1 MKNQLSTQFESK
13 EWREGEEERMGK
25 NGYLPLFETRPAR
38 GLVFFRSYAASIF
51 IGICFICFH
60 RVSYFPETERWVWVG
75 MFVVELWFSFYFFIT
90 VIVKWN
96 PVFRSTFKDRLSSR
110 FEEEELPGVDI
121 FVCTAD
127 PRLEPPTMVV
137 STVLSVMAYDYP
149 PHKLSVYLSD
159 DGCSDLTF
167 YALLEASR
175 FAQLWLPFCRK
186 LKVEPTSPEA
196 YFQTTPE
203 PVDDVFM
210 ANEWLIIRKS
220 YEDMKSRIE
229 SITSLGKVPAHRRNE
244 HKGFDEWDF
253 VLSRHHHPSILQI
266 LIDGR
271 DPNAIDIEGKALPT
285 LVYLAREKRPQIH
298 HNFKAG
304 ALNAL
309 IRVSSRISNAAF
321 ILNVDCDMY
330 SNNSK
335 AIKDALCFFL
345 DEGNG
350 HEIAYVQYP
359 QAFDNL
365 TENEIYGSLRV
376 LMKLELAG
384 FDGNGGPCYVGTGCV
399 HRRESLSG
407 MKYSEEL
414 AVELKAMKYD
424 KKIIGS
430 ASFNE
435 EDCKAL
441 ASCTYEENTPWGKEK
456 GVKYGS
462 LVEDVLTGMS
472 IQSKGWRSVFFNPQ
486 REAFLGMVPTTLLD
500 TLVQHKRW
508 GEGELQIF
516 LSKHCPFVYGRPNM
530 PLKLQLSYCIYNLW
544 APNCFAT
551 LYYVFVPSF
560 CLFRGISLFPKISS
574 SWGIPYLYVIFVHR
588 VHSLVEYVW
597 LGGTVRGWL
606 NEQRMWMFKRTTS
619 YFFATIDHI
628 LKIFGFSKSAFA
640 ITGKVADDDVHRR
653 YEQEIMEFGTRSP
666 MFTVLATLAL
676 FNLLGLIAVLTNN
689 VAIDDARMKIFDIF
703 SFQILLCYVLVFIN
717 LPIYQG
723 MFFRK
728 DSGKIPV
735 SVTLQ
740 SVAFALLAS
749 TLAIY

>member
-1 MKNQLSTQFESK
+1 M
-13 EWREGEEERMGK
+13 EWREGEETRMGK

-60 RVSYFPETERWVWVG
+60 RVSYFPVTERWVWVG
-75 MFVVELWFSFYFFIT
+75 MFVAELWFSFYFFVT

-110 FEEEELPGVDI
+110 YEEEELPGVDI

-167 YALLEASR
+167 YALLEASG

-203 PVDDVFM
+203 PVDDAFM
-210 ANEWLIIRKS
+210 ANEWLIIKKT
-220 YEDMKSRIE
+220 YEDMKTRIG
-229 SITSLGKVPAHRRNE
+229 SMTRLGKVPADIRKE

-253 VLSRHHHPSILQI
+253 VVSRHDHPSILQI

-271 DPNAIDIEGKALPT
+271 DPNAIDIEGKALP
-285 LVYLAREKRPQIH
+285 YLAREKRPQIH

-309 IRVSSRISNAAF
+309 
-321 ILNVDCDMY
+321 
-330 SNNSK
+330 
-335 AIKDALCFFL
+335 
-345 DEGNG
+345 
-350 HEIAYVQYP
+350 
-359 QAFDNL
+359 
-365 TENEIYGSLRV
+365 
-376 LMKLELAG
+376 LELAG
-384 FDGNGGPCYVGTGCV
+384 FDGNGGPCYIGTGCV
-399 HRRESLSG
+399 HRRESLCG
-407 MKYSEEL
+407 MKYSKEL
-414 AVELKAMKYD
+414 VVEWKAMKYD
-424 KKIIGS
+424 RKIIEK
-430 ASFNE
+430 ASSIEGN
-435 EDCKAL
+435 CKAL
-441 ASCTYEENTPWGKEK
+441 ASCTYEENTPWGKEM
-456 GVKYGS
+456 GVKYGCV
-462 LVEDVLTGMS
+462 VEDILTGIC
-472 IQSKGWRSVFFNPQ
+472 IQSRGWRSVYLTPQ

-508 GEGELQIF
+508 AEGDFQIF
-516 LSKHCPFVYGRPNM
+516 QSKLCPFVYGCQNM
-530 PLKLQLSYCIYNLW
+530 PLKLQFSYCIYLLW

-560 CLFRGISLFPKISS
+560 CMLKGISLFPKISS
-574 SWGIPYLYVIFVHR
+574 SWGMPYLYVIVVHR
-588 VHSLVEYVW
+588 VHSLVEFVW

-619 YFFATIDHI
+619 YFFAAIDNI
-628 LKIFGFSKSAFA
+628 LKLCGFSKSAFI
-640 ITGKVADDDVHRR
+640 ITGKVADDDVNRR
-653 YEQEIMEFGTRSP
+653 YEQESME
-666 MFTVLATLAL
+666 
-676 FNLLGLIAVLTNN
+676 LGLHHRCSRL
-689 VAIDDARMKIFDIF
+689 
-703 SFQILLCYVLVFIN
+703 
-717 LPIYQG
+717 
-723 MFFRK
+723 
-728 DSGKIPV
+728 
-735 SVTLQ
+735 
-740 SVAFALLAS
+740 
-749 TLAIY
+749 

>member
-1 MKNQLSTQFESK
+1 M
-13 EWREGEEERMGK
+13 EWREGEETRMGK

-60 RVSYFPETERWVWVG
+60 RVSYFPVTERWVWVG
-75 MFVVELWFSFYFFIT
+75 MFVAELWFSFYFFVT

-110 FEEEELPGVDI
+110 YEEEELPGVDI

-167 YALLEASR
+167 YALLEASG

-203 PVDDVFM
+203 PVDDAFM
-210 ANEWLIIRKS
+210 ANEWLIIKKT
-220 YEDMKSRIE
+220 YEDMKTRIG
-229 SITSLGKVPAHRRNE
+229 SMTRLGKVPADIRKE

-253 VLSRHHHPSILQI
+253 VVSRHDHPSILQI

-309 IRVSSRISNAAF
+309 
-321 ILNVDCDMY
+321 
-330 SNNSK
+330 
-335 AIKDALCFFL
+335 
-345 DEGNG
+345 
-350 HEIAYVQYP
+350 
-359 QAFDNL
+359 
-365 TENEIYGSLRV
+365 
-376 LMKLELAG
+376 LELAG
-384 FDGNGGPCYVGTGCV
+384 FDGNGGPCYIGTGCV
-399 HRRESLSG
+399 HRRESLCG
-407 MKYSEEL
+407 MKYSKEL
-414 AVELKAMKYD
+414 VVEWKAMKYD
-424 KKIIGS
+424 RKIIEK
-430 ASFNE
+430 ASSIEGN
-435 EDCKAL
+435 CKAL
-441 ASCTYEENTPWGKEK
+441 ASCTYEENTPWGKEM
-456 GVKYGS
+456 GVKYGCV
-462 LVEDVLTGMS
+462 VEDILTGIC
-472 IQSKGWRSVFFNPQ
+472 IQSRGWRSVYLTPQ

-508 GEGELQIF
+508 AEGDFQIF
-516 LSKHCPFVYGRPNM
+516 QSKLCPFVYGCQNM
-530 PLKLQLSYCIYNLW
+530 PLKLQFSYCIYLLW

-560 CLFRGISLFPKISS
+560 CMLKGISLFPKISS
-574 SWGIPYLYVIFVHR
+574 SWGMPYLYVIVVHR
-588 VHSLVEYVW
+588 VHSLVEFVW

-619 YFFATIDHI
+619 YFFAAIDNI
-628 LKIFGFSKSAFA
+628 LKLCGFSKSAFI
-640 ITGKVADDDVHRR
+640 ITGKVADDDVNRR
-653 YEQEIMEFGTRSP
+653 YEQESMEFGTSSP
-666 MFTVLATLAL
+666 MFTALATLAL
-676 FNLLGLIAVLTNN
+676 FNLFGLVVVGTNK
-689 VAIDDARMKIFDIF
+689 AINDDARIKVFDIF
-703 SFQILLCYVLVFIN
+703 GFQILLCCVLVFVN

-728 DSGKIPV
+728 DSGKIPA
-735 SVTLQ
+735 STTLR
-740 SVAFALLAS
+740 SIAFALLAS
-749 TLAIY
+749 TLAMY

>member
-1 MKNQLSTQFESK
+1 
-13 EWREGEEERMGK
+13 MGK

-60 RVSYFPETERWVWVG
+60 RVSYFPVTERWVWVG
-75 MFVVELWFSFYFFIT
+75 MFVAELWFSFYFFVT

-110 FEEEELPGVDI
+110 YEEEELPGVDI

-167 YALLEASR
+167 YALLEASG

-203 PVDDVFM
+203 PVDDAFM
-210 ANEWLIIRKS
+210 ANEWLIIKKT
-220 YEDMKSRIE
+220 YEDMKTRIG
-229 SITSLGKVPAHRRNE
+229 SMTRLGKVPADIRKE

-253 VLSRHHHPSILQI
+253 VVSRHDHPSILQI

-309 IRVSSRISNAAF
+309 IRISSRISNAPF
-321 ILNVDCDMY
+321 ILNVDCDMH
-330 SNNSK
+330 SNDSK
-335 AIKDALCFFL
+335 AIRDALCFFL
-345 DEGNG
+345 DEENG
-350 HEIAYVQYP
+350 REIGYVQYP
-359 QAFDNL
+359 QTFGNL
-365 TENEIYGSLRV
+365 TKNEIYGSLRV
-376 LMKLELAG
+376 VMKLELAG
-384 FDGNGGPCYVGTGCV
+384 FDGNGGPCYIGTGCV
-399 HRRESLSG
+399 HRRESLCG
-407 MKYSEEL
+407 MKYSKEL
-414 AVELKAMKYD
+414 VVEWKAMKYD
-424 KKIIGS
+424 RKIIEK
-430 ASFNE
+430 ASSIEGN
-435 EDCKAL
+435 CKAL
-441 ASCTYEENTPWGKEK
+441 ASCTYEENTPWGKEM
-456 GVKYGS
+456 GVKYGCV
-462 LVEDVLTGMS
+462 VEDILTGIC
-472 IQSKGWRSVFFNPQ
+472 IQSRGWRSVYLTPQ

-508 GEGELQIF
+508 AEGDFQIF
-516 LSKHCPFVYGRPNM
+516 QSKLCPFVYGCQNM
-530 PLKLQLSYCIYNLW
+530 PLKLQFSYCIYLLW

-560 CLFRGISLFPKISS
+560 CMLKGISLFPKISS
-574 SWGIPYLYVIFVHR
+574 SWGMPYLYVIVVHR
-588 VHSLVEYVW
+588 VHSLVEFVW

-619 YFFATIDHI
+619 YFFAAIDNI
-628 LKIFGFSKSAFA
+628 LKLCGFSKSAFI
-640 ITGKVADDDVHRR
+640 ITGKVADDDVNRR
-653 YEQEIMEFGTRSP
+653 YEQESMEFGTSSP
-666 MFTVLATLAL
+666 MFTALATLAL
-676 FNLLGLIAVLTNN
+676 FNLFGLVVVGTNK
-689 VAIDDARMKIFDIF
+689 AINDDARIKVFDIF
-703 SFQILLCYVLVFIN
+703 GFQILLCCVLVFVN

-728 DSGKIPV
+728 DSGKIPA
-735 SVTLQ
+735 STTLR
-740 SVAFALLAS
+740 SIAFALLAS
-749 TLAIY
+749 TLAMY

>member
-1 MKNQLSTQFESK
+1 
-13 EWREGEEERMGK
+13 MGK

-60 RVSYFPETERWVWVG
+60 RVSYFPVTERWVWVG
-75 MFVVELWFSFYFFIT
+75 MFVAELWFSFYFFIT

-96 PVFRSTFKDRLSSR
+96 PVFRCTFKDRLSSR
-110 FEEEELPGVDI
+110 FEEEELLGVDI

-167 YALLEASR
+167 YALLEASG

-203 PVDDVFM
+203 PVDDAFM
-210 ANEWLIIRKS
+210 ANEWLIIKKT
-220 YEDMKSRIE
+220 YEDMRIRIE
-229 SITSLGKVPAHRRNE
+229 SMTRLGKVPADIRKE

-253 VLSRHHHPSILQI
+253 VVSRHDHPSILQI

-309 IRVSSRISNAAF
+309 
-321 ILNVDCDMY
+321 
-330 SNNSK
+330 
-335 AIKDALCFFL
+335 
-345 DEGNG
+345 
-350 HEIAYVQYP
+350 
-359 QAFDNL
+359 
-365 TENEIYGSLRV
+365 
-376 LMKLELAG
+376 LELAG
-384 FDGNGGPCYVGTGCV
+384 FDGNGGPCYIGTGCV
-399 HRRESLSG
+399 HRRESLCG
-407 MKYSEEL
+407 MKYSKEL
-414 AVELKAMKYD
+414 IVESKAMKYD
-424 KKIIGS
+424 TKIIEK
-430 ASFNE
+430 ASSIE
-435 EDCKAL
+435 ENCKAL
-441 ASCTYEENTPWGKEK
+441 ASCTYEENTPWGKEM
-456 GVKYGS
+456 GVKYGCV
-462 LVEDVLTGMS
+462 VEDILTGIC
-472 IQSKGWRSVFFNPQ
+472 IQSRGWRSVYLTPQ

-508 GEGELQIF
+508 AEGDFQIF
-516 LSKHCPFVYGRPNM
+516 LSKHCPFVYGCQNM
-530 PLKLQLSYCIYNLW
+530 PLKLQLSYCIYLFW
-544 APNCFAT
+544 VPNCFAT

-560 CLFRGISLFPKISS
+560 CLLKGISLFPKISS
-574 SWGIPYLYVIFVHR
+574 SWGIPYLYVIVVHR
-588 VHSLVEYVW
+588 VQSLVEFVW

-619 YFFATIDHI
+619 YFFAAIDNI
-628 LKIFGFSKSAFA
+628 LKLCGFSKSAFI
-640 ITGKVADDDVHRR
+640 ITGKVADDDLNRR
-653 YEQEIMEFGTRSP
+653 YEQESMEFGTSSP

-676 FNLLGLIAVLTNN
+676 FNLFGLVVVGTNK
-689 VAIDDARMKIFDIF
+689 AINDDARIKVFDIF
-703 SFQILLCYVLVFIN
+703 GFQILLCCVLVFVN

-728 DSGKIPV
+728 DSGKIPA
-735 SVTLQ
+735 SVTLR
-740 SVAFALLAS
+740 SIAFALLAS
-749 TLAIY
+749 TLAMY